1 MSAWL
6 ARGLWAV
13 FTNLGDL
20 GARVCL
26 REEEAVCSEGVGSC
40 SIARGFRGR
49 VSVAAAQVV
58 SRAKVSP
65 DVSPHHLVNKPF
77 REFFEKN
84 IYICICVAW
93 GSHHLNL
100 PPWFSVISFFL
111 KISLEKCF

>member
-1 MSAWL
+1 MQVG
-6 ARGLWAV
+6 RGL
-13 FTNLGDL
+13 LQH
-20 GARVCL
+20 
-26 REEEAVCSEGVGSC
+26 RE
-40 SIARGFRGR
+40 RGFLVGI
-49 VSVAAAQVV
+49 SVAAAQVV

-77 REFFEKN
+77 REFFEEKN
-84 IYICICVAW
+84 VAW